1 MTEVGTL
8 NAARLWAHGN
18 LDDARGEVRATAA
31 NIGRIGDLL
40 VPVLA
45 DDYVALS
52 RAQAR
57 KAIWSQVVEALG
69 GRYLTDAGTM
79 GVLLIQAAVLDQEP
93 VARQPTDGFGLMVA
107 AVGAVGDEERLHVV
121 RELRAYVGRN
131 TKAAV

>member
-18 LDDARGEVRATAA
+18 LNDARGEVRATAA
-31 NIGRIGDLL
+31 NIGRLGDLL

-45 DDYVALS
+45 GDYVALS

-57 KAIWSQVVEALG
+57 KAIWSLVVEELSAG
-69 GRYLTDAGTM
+69 YLTDDRTTD
-79 GVLLIQAAVLDQEP
+79 VLLYEAAALELEFAVGH
-93 VARQPTDGFGLMVA
+93 PTDGFELMQA
-107 AVGAVGDEERLHVV
+107 AVVAVGDEERLHVV